1 MSSAISATS
10 SASISDNIF
19 AKLDT
24 KKKGYIDA
32 ADLTAAAGTDSA
44 AASKAAEMIKQT
56 DSDGDGKITKS
67 ELSVAIDK
75 MSEQLNAQMD
85 QSRTANATG
94 GAKPADGGEPHG
106 GEPHGGGGEPHG
118 GGGAPP
124 AKGASSSTASE
135 SKYIAAADT
144 NTDGTVSAD
153 EAAAYKKAQA
163 ASAEAKALAQV
174 QEYKDNSGDSAAVPS
189 AAVDT
194 SA

>member
-10 SASISDNIF
+10 SASISDSIF

-24 KKKGYIDA
+24 KKKGYIDT
-32 ADLTAAAGTDSA
+32 ADLTAAAGSDSA

-56 DSDGDGKITKS
+56 DSDGDGKVTKS

-94 GAKPADGGEPHG
+94 GAKPA
-106 GEPHGGGGEPHG
+106 GGGEPHG
-118 GGGAPP
+118 GGGAPS

>member
-10 SASISDNIF
+10 SASISDSIF

-32 ADLTAAAGTDSA
+32 ADLTAAAGSDTA

-85 QSRTANATG
+85 QSRSADASA
-94 GAKPADGGEPHG
+94 GAKAPPPGGTPPE
-106 GEPHGGGGEPHG
+106 

-144 NTDGTVSAD
+144 NTDGTVSAA
-153 EAAAYKKAQA
+153 EAAAYKEAQA
-163 ASAEAKALAQV
+163 AAAESKALAQV
-174 QEYKDNSGDSAAVPS
+174 QEYKDNSGGADAA
-189 AAVDT
+189 T
-194 SA
+194 SATVDVSA